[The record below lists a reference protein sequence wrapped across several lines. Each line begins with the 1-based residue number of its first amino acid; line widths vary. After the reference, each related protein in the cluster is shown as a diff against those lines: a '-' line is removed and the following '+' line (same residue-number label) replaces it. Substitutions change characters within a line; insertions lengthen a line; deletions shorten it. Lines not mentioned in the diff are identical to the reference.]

1 MTTDMDAVIE
11 ASEGRDKEAF
21 IEEAVTA
28 FRVALNDLTKNKHA
42 VFLTYDE
49 ADGKLQT
56 YTFNANLGTLLMMV
70 TSAYEMLQEA
80 EGGPQRTLN

>member
-11 ASEGRDKEAF
+11 ASEGKDKAAF
-21 IEEAVTA
+21 IEEAVDA
-28 FRVALNDLTKNKHA
+28 FRVALNDPNRTKHA
-42 VFLTYDE
+42 VFLMYDE

-56 YTFNANLGTLLMMV
+56 YTFNADLNTLLMMV
-70 TSAYEMLQEA
+70 TSAYEMLHEA